1 MLVFIPPQGSN
12 AIYIVGV
19 HIARCLLGV
28 AWSRVHTFKIP
39 TIIHMSSVNYPYSCG
54 VLDPV
59 DLLSSRVWK
68 EKTSWW
74 GVLIG
79 ENLLETLSTFDGFG
93 SSRINYFFA
102 HTIVFSPC
110 KALTMIIRCL
120 LFD

>member
-1 MLVFIPPQGSN
+1 MEQSSYVQ
-12 AIYIVGV
+12 
-19 HIARCLLGV
+19 
-28 AWSRVHTFKIP
+28 IP